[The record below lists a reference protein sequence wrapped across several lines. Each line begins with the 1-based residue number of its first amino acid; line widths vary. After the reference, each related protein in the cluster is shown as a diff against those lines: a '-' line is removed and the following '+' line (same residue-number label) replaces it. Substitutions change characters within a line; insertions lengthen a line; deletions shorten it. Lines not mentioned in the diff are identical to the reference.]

1 MRLEYR
7 ASKRASSDIEFMERR
22 DRNSQSYFK
31 RSSAYLAA
39 AFNHLGINA
48 HGLSEHRG
56 TRDEVDPS
64 GNRDRDPVAL
74 REVAL
79 EDSVLAGDNLMP
91 AVVVKPGRSR
101 LGYETG

>member
-48 HGLSEHRG
+48 HGFSEHRG
-56 TRDEVDPS
+56 TRDESRD
-64 GNRDRDPVAL
+64 RDRDPVAL
-74 REVAL
+74 REVFAL